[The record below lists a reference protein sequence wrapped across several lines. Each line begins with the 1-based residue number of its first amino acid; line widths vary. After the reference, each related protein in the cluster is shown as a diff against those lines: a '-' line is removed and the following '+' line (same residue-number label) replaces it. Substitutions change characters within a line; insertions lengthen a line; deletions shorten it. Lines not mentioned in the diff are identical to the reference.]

1 MLEINSNL
9 SQKYLEMVFQ
19 TNNINY
25 ITLKNGR
32 RYDIHSIEFIWC
44 AKKVHRYMWV
54 DLKGQTEGCN
64 NPSLDK
70 ISERIVFHI
79 NEIDYIEIEYS

>member
-1 MLEINSNL
+1 MLEENSNL
-9 SQKYLEMVFQ
+9 SQAYLELIFE
-19 TNNINY
+19 TNNINH
-25 ITLKNGR
+25 ITLKNGK
-32 RYDIHSIEFIWC
+32 RYNVHNIEFVWMS
-44 AKKVHRYMWV
+44 KRVHRYMWV

>member
-1 MLEINSNL
+1 MREINSNIT
-9 SQKYLEMVFQ
+9 QKYLEMAFE
-19 TNNINY
+19 TNSINY
-25 ITLKNGR
+25 IKLKNGR
-32 RYDIHSIEFIWC
+32 RYDVHNIEFCWMP
-44 AKKVHRYMWV
+44 KKVHRYMWV